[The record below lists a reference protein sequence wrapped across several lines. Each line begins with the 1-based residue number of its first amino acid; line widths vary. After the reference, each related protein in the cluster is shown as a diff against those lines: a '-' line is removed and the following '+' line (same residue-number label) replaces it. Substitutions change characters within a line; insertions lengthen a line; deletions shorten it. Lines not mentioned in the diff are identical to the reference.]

1 MIKTSYY
8 DGKEKP
14 STIRKYTYRY
24 NRKGLLTEE
33 RFYRK
38 GELELTETYKYD
50 GKNRLVEKKSINE
63 WSDME
68 YETLYT
74 YDKHGRYALCTE
86 SSNSIMSNVTKE
98 VCQYDLDGDKSM
110 VYQMRYYGETSKLRE
125 DFPDGDWERTI
136 AFFYDK
142 STKRAEVMGLE
153 TWLKN
158 NISALPCGS
167 KFGVS
172 SYKPTHIVISEE
184 GDEEPRICTF
194 YYSYF

>member
-8 DGKEKP
+8 DGKVKP

-86 SSNSIMSNVTKE
+86 SSPNSIMSNVTK
-98 VCQYDLDGDKSM
+98 V
-110 VYQMRYYGETSKLRE
+110 TSR
-125 DFPDGDWERTI
+125 D
-136 AFFYDK
+136 
-142 STKRAEVMGLE
+142 
-153 TWLKN
+153 
-158 NISALPCGS
+158 
-167 KFGVS
+167 
-172 SYKPTHIVISEE
+172 
-184 GDEEPRICTF
+184 
-194 YYSYF
+194 